1 MARRRKLT
9 NPLGLAVL
17 ATLMSGPM
25 HPYQIARL
33 LKHRGKD
40 DSIKIRYGSLYTV
53 VQDLEHR
60 GLVEAEGTA
69 RAGNRPE
76 RTVYRLTDDGRREL
90 EDRIRELIS
99 EPVKEYPL
107 LTSALSLVSVIHPEE
122 LTGLLAERLQFLEI
136 EIAATTGII
145 DHAMAHRLP
154 RLFLLET
161 EYGLAMKR
169 AEADWVRGLM
179 RELADGTFPDLKFWR
194 TWHETGEFPA
204 ELASTDWAQADQAV
218 LIQRDVHHPQPP
230 ERPEQPERTEQPER
244 PAQPERTA
252 REVDEPT

>member
-17 ATLMSGPM
+17 AMLMGGPM

-40 DSIKIRYGSLYTV
+40 DSIKIQYGSLYTV
-53 VQDLEHR
+53 VQNLER
-60 GLVEAEGTA
+60 QGFVEAEGTV
-69 RAGNRPE
+69 RAGHRPE

-99 EPVKEYPL
+99 EPVKEYPIF
-107 LTSALSLVSVIHPEE
+107 TSALSLVAVIHPDE
-122 LTGLLAERLQFLEI
+122 LAGLLAERLQVLEI
-136 EIAATTGII
+136 EIAATTGVV
-145 DHAMAHRLP
+145 DHAVAHRLP

-161 EYGLAMKR
+161 EHGLAMKR
-169 AEADWVRGLM
+169 AEAEWVRGLM

-194 TWHETGEFPA
+194 AWHETGEFPG
-204 ELASTDWAQADQAV
+204 ELADTDWAQADQAV
-218 LIQRDVHHPQPP
+218 LIQREAYHAPP
-230 ERPEQPERTEQPER
+230 PGRTDRPGEAEQPGQAE
-244 PAQPERTA
+244 
-252 REVDEPT
+252 REVDETD

>member
-33 LKHRGKD
+33 LRHRGKD

-53 VQDLEHR
+53 VQDLESR
-60 GLVEAEGTA
+60 GFVEAEGTA
-69 RAGNRPE
+69 RAGHRPE
-76 RTVYRLTDDGRREL
+76 RTVYRLTDDGQREL

-107 LTSALSLVSVIHPEE
+107 FTAALSLVSVIHPDE
-122 LTGLLAERLQFLEI
+122 LAGLLAERLQALEI
-136 EIAATTGII
+136 EIAATTGIV
-145 DHAMAHRLP
+145 DHAVAHRLP

-161 EYGLAMKR
+161 EHGLAMKR

-179 RELADGTFPDLKFWR
+179 QELADATFPDLKFWR
-194 TWHETGEFPA
+194 AWHETGEFPA
-204 ELASTDWAQADQAV
+204 DLASTDWAQTEQAV
-218 LIQRDVHHPQPP
+218 FAQRDVHRRPPP
-230 ERPEQPERTEQPER
+230 EREPG
-244 PAQPERTA
+244 
-252 REVDEPT
+252 REVDKPG

>member
-53 VQDLEHR
+53 VQDLENR
-60 GLVEAEGTA
+60 GFVEAEGTV
-69 RAGNRPE
+69 RAGHRPE
-76 RTVYRLTDDGRREL
+76 RTVYRLTDDGQHEL
-90 EDRIRELIS
+90 EDRIRDLIS
-99 EPVKEYPL
+99 EPVKEYPIF
-107 LTSALSLVSVIHPEE
+107 TSALSLVAVIHPDE
-122 LTGLLAERLQFLEI
+122 LAGLLAERLQALEI
-136 EIAATTGII
+136 EIAATTGIV
-145 DHAMAHRLP
+145 DHAVAHRLP

-169 AEADWVRGLM
+169 AEAEWVRGLM
-179 RELADGTFPDLKFWR
+179 RELADGTFSDLKFWR
-194 TWHETGEFPA
+194 AWHETGEFPG
-204 ELASTDWAQADQAV
+204 ELAGTDWAQADQAALV
-218 LIQRDVHHPQPP
+218 LRDVHHPRQPDQEPGREAGEP
-230 ERPEQPERTEQPER
+230 E
-244 PAQPERTA
+244 
-252 REVDEPT
+252 

>member
-9 NPLGLAVL
+9 SPLALAVL

-53 VQDLEHR
+53 VQDLESR
-60 GLVEAEGTA
+60 GFLETEGTA
-69 RAGNRPE
+69 RAGHRPE
-76 RTVYRLTDDGRREL
+76 RTVYRLTDDGYREL
-90 EDRIRELIS
+90 EDRLRELIS

-107 LTSALSLVSVIHPEE
+107 FASVLSLMSVIHPDE
-122 LTGLLAERLQFLEI
+122 LTGLLAERLQAMEI
-136 EIAATTGII
+136 EIAATTGIVE
-145 DHAMAHRLP
+145 HAVSRRLP

-169 AEADWVRGLM
+169 AEADWVRALIG
-179 RELADGTFPDLKFWR
+179 ELADGTFPDLKFWR
-194 TWHETGEFPA
+194 SFTETGEFPE
-204 ELASTDWAQADQAV
+204 ELLSTEWAQAEQAV
-218 LIQRDVHHPQPP
+218 LAPREAPHPRPSQR
-230 ERPEQPERTEQPER
+230 E
-244 PAQPERTA
+244 A
-252 REVDEPT
+252 DEPR